1 MTRSARS
8 TASRST
14 RSTRPSAGTQPTR
27 PHYAQARTWARFA
40 YRLNRGA
47 CSAFDTYTTKEAAL
61 SASFALRA
69 RSLVFE
75 MTLEDTEPAG
85 LARLAGRVAAGERY
99 PELVARVVMND
110 PDDPEGDEVHI
121 YLEEADRTGTHAQKH
136 LLGRLPARDA
146 IWVAPLIRL
155 ESDAFGT
162 GPVLRYHVT
171 GGMAAATGGGGDVT
185 VAISRAHE
193 AAAAWLDWADDRA
206 AWADAHAVAE
216 ESPFAY
222 RIGYRDTVPASTG
235 FGCMAYEQNDDEQ
248 DFEDSYGDE

>member
-8 TASRST
+8 T
-14 RSTRPSAGTQPTR
+14 RSTRP
-27 PHYAQARTWARFA
+27 HHAQARTWARFA
-40 YRLNRGA
+40 YRLSRGA
-47 CSAFDTYTTKEAAL
+47 CSAFDTYQTKEAAL

-75 MTLEDTEPAG
+75 MTLDDTESAG

-99 PELVARVVMND
+99 PELVARVVMDD
-110 PDDPEGDEVHI
+110 PDDPSEDEVHI
-121 YLEEADRTGTHAQKH
+121 YLEEADRTGTHATRH
-136 LLGRLPARDA
+136 LLGKLPARDA

-171 GGMAAATGGGGDVT
+171 GGMAGDVQ

-206 AWADAHAVAE
+206 AWAEAHAVAE
-216 ESPFAY
+216 ESPYAY
-222 RIGYRDTVPASTG
+222 RIGYRDTVPDADRWSDG
-235 FGCMAYEQNDDEQ
+235 GSSDDWSS
-248 DFEDSYGDE
+248 DDWSSDDYDSEDE

>member
-1 MTRSARS
+1 MTRS
-8 TASRST
+8 
-14 RSTRPSAGTQPTR
+14 TR

-47 CSAFDTYTTKEAAL
+47 CSAFDTYATKEAAL
-61 SASFALRA
+61 SASFTLRA

-75 MTLEDTEPAG
+75 ARLDDTESAG

-99 PELVARVVMND
+99 PELVARIVMND
-110 PDDPEGDEVHI
+110 PEDPEGDEVHI
-121 YLEEADRTGTHAQKH
+121 YLEETDRTGTHATRH

-146 IWVAPLIRL
+146 IWVAHLIRL

-171 GGMAAATGGGGDVT
+171 GGMAGDVT
-185 VAISRAHE
+185 IAISRAHE

-206 AWADAHAVAE
+206 AWAEAHAVAE
-216 ESPFAY
+216 ESPYAY
-222 RIGYRDTVPASTG
+222 RIGYRDTVPDADRWSDG
-235 FGCMAYEQNDDEQ
+235 GSADDWSSDDYDIDTE
-248 DFEDSYGDE
+248 

>member
-8 TASRST
+8 TASRS
-14 RSTRPSAGTQPTR
+14 TR

-75 MTLEDTEPAG
+75 AKLDDTESAG

-99 PELVARVVMND
+99 PELVARIVMTD

-121 YLEEADRTGTHAQKH
+121 YLEEADRTGTHTEKH
-136 LLGRLPARDA
+136 LLGKLPARDA

-171 GGMAAATGGGGDVT
+171 GGMAGEVT
-185 VAISRAHE
+185 IAISRAHE

-216 ESPFAY
+216 ESPYAY
-222 RIGYRDTVPASTG
+222 RANYRDTVPDSDRWSDG
-235 FGCMAYEQNDDEQ
+235 GSSDDWSS
-248 DFEDSYGDE
+248 DDYDSEDE

>member
-8 TASRST
+8 TRISTASRS
-14 RSTRPSAGTQPTR
+14 TR

-47 CSAFDTYTTKEAAL
+47 CSAFDAYTTKEAAL

-69 RSLVFE
+69 RSLIFE
-75 MTLEDTEPAG
+75 TRLEDTESAG

-99 PELVARVVMND
+99 PELVARIVMND
-110 PDDPEGDEVHI
+110 PDDPTEDEVLVF
-121 YLEEADRTGTHAQKH
+121 LEEADRTGTQATRH
-136 LLGRLPARDA
+136 LLGKLPARDA
-146 IWVAPLIRL
+146 VWAAPLIRL

-171 GGMAAATGGGGDVT
+171 GGMAGDVT
-185 VAISRAHE
+185 IAISRAHE
-193 AAAAWLDWADDRA
+193 ATAAWLDWADDRA
-206 AWADAHAVAE
+206 AWAEAHAVAE
-216 ESPFAY
+216 ESPYAY
-222 RIGYRDTVPASTG
+222 RASYRDTVPASTG

>member
-8 TASRST
+8 TRST
-14 RSTRPSAGTQPTR
+14 TRSSAGSQPTR

-40 YRLNRGA
+40 YRLRRGD
-47 CSAFDTYTTKEAAL
+47 CTAFDTYMTKEAAL

-75 MTLEDTEPAG
+75 AKLEDTDPSG

-99 PELVARVVMND
+99 PELVARVVMDD
-110 PDDPEGDEVHI
+110 PDDPSEDEVHI
-121 YLEEADRTGTHAQKH
+121 YLEETDRTGTHATRH
-136 LLGRLPARDA
+136 LLGKLPARDA
-146 IWVAPLIRL
+146 VWAAPLIRL

-171 GGMAAATGGGGDVT
+171 GGMAGDVQ

-216 ESPFAY
+216 ESPYAY
-222 RIGYRDTVPASTG
+222 RANYRDTVPDADRWSSDDDWS
-235 FGCMAYEQNDDEQ
+235 ADDEH
-248 DFEDSYGDE
+248 DFDSE

>member
-8 TASRST
+8 TASRS
-14 RSTRPSAGTQPTR
+14 TR

-75 MTLEDTEPAG
+75 MMLEDTESAG

-110 PDDPEGDEVHI
+110 PDNPTEDEVHV
-121 YLEEADRTGTHAQKH
+121 YLEEADRTGTHATRH

-162 GPVLRYHVT
+162 GPVMRYHVT
-171 GGMAAATGGGGDVT
+171 GGMDGDVT
-185 VAISRAHE
+185 IAISRAHE
-193 AAAAWLDWADDRA
+193 AATAWLDWADDRA

-216 ESPFAY
+216 ESPYAY
-222 RIGYRDTVPASTG
+222 RIGYRDTTTPASTG
-235 FGCMAYEQNDDEQ
+235 YGCMAYEQCDDEQ

>member
-1 MTRSARS
+1 MTQSTRS
-8 TASRST
+8 TASRS
-14 RSTRPSAGTQPTR
+14 TR

-40 YRLNRGA
+40 YRLGRGA
-47 CSAFDTYTTKEAAL
+47 CSAFDTYQTKEAAL

-75 MTLEDTEPAG
+75 AGLEDTESAG
-85 LARLAGRVAAGERY
+85 LARLAARVAAGERY
-99 PELVARVVMND
+99 PEIVARVVM
-110 PDDPEGDEVHI
+110 DDTDEAEADEVHI
-121 YLEEADRTGTHAQKH
+121 YLEEADRTGTHATRH

-171 GGMAAATGGGGDVT
+171 GGMTGDVR

-216 ESPFAY
+216 ESPYAY
-222 RIGYRDTVPASTG
+222 RASYRDTVPASTG

-248 DFEDSYGDE
+248 DFEDNYGDE

>member
-8 TASRST
+8 TRISTASRS
-14 RSTRPSAGTQPTR
+14 TR

-40 YRLNRGA
+40 YRLSRGA
-47 CSAFDTYTTKEAAL
+47 CSAFDTYQTKETAL

-75 MTLEDTEPAG
+75 MGLEDTESAG

-99 PELVARVVMND
+99 PELVARVVMDD
-110 PDDPEGDEVHI
+110 PDDPSEDEVRVF
-121 YLEEADRTGTHAQKH
+121 LEEADRTGTHATRH
-136 LLGRLPARDA
+136 LLGKLPARDA

-171 GGMAAATGGGGDVT
+171 GGMAGDVT

-216 ESPFAY
+216 ESPYAY
-222 RIGYRDTVPASTG
+222 RASYRDTVPDADRWSDG
-235 FGCMAYEQNDDEQ
+235 GSSDDWSS
-248 DFEDSYGDE
+248 DDYDSEDE